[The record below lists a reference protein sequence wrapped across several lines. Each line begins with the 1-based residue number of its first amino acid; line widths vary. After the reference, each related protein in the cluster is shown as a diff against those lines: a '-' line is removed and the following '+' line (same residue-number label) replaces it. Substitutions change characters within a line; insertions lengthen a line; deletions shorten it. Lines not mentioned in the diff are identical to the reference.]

1 MKHHILKIKLKYA
14 IPKIDGIKPFEIRQ
28 NDRDFQIGDTVSYRC
43 IDDILMDEMMSKRLY
58 KITYITDYHQSDNY
72 VVFTDKLLSID
83 GENINEKC
91 N

>member
-28 NDRDFQIGDTVSYRC
+28 NDRDFQIGDTVRYRC
-43 IDDILMDEMMSKRLY
+43 IDDILMNDIISRRIY

-83 GENINEKC
+83 GENINEKR